1 MKTQLKKKEEVILV
15 IRKHWFSLIFPIMIS
30 LVVTSLVI
38 VVNGIEIIG
47 FLILIPVVIYLIY
60 MVLYRNSDVWIVTT
74 LRVIDEYGVFT
85 VNSKE
90 TPLDKI
96 NNVSYHKS
104 FLGRIFGFGNVVIQ
118 SAAESGATTHILIE
132 KPELLKDTITE
143 YQELYKEKYW
153 RMQTQ
158 GLTDFSQLNIVE
170 EIEKLYAL
178 KERGIINEKE
188 FELGKSKIL
197 NN

>member
-1 MKTQLKKKEEVILV
+1 MKTQLKKNEEVILV

-158 GLTDFSQLNIVE
+158 GLTDFSKLNIVE

>member
-1 MKTQLKKKEEVILV
+1 M
-15 IRKHWFSLIFPIMIS
+15 
-30 LVVTSLVI
+30 VTSLVI